1 MPHNNPYAVSI
12 QPPQYAP
19 GTRFTVSG
27 RNRVDQQKSG
37 DTKFGTAI
45 KTHVDKNNEIIAAG
59 GHASPHA
66 QQARRAAWDAHDAA
80 STQAQNWAKIKA
92 EQQEMRS
99 EFKFLEEEVKK
110 LQKTK

>member
-1 MPHNNPYAVSI
+1 MAHNNPYAVPI
-12 QPPQYAP
+12 QPPRYAP
-19 GTRFTVSG
+19 GTQFTVSG
-27 RNRVDQQKSG
+27 RKRVDQQKS
-37 DTKFGTAI
+37 DAAI
-45 KTHVDKNNEIIAAG
+45 KTHIDKNNNIIAAG
-59 GHASPHA
+59 KHASPHA